1 MMKKYWIMKIIQ
13 KVRTFMKK
21 YIITVLIAIMI
32 TSQIHASD
40 ANADSAAL
48 YDESIC
54 KALELIKDTWQAQ
67 AEESAGIMPE
77 PYVNIKNTRIVK
89 ISEEPANV
97 QMDDQPIE
105 GIRAKYFM
113 TDYSG
118 AIDEIID
125 LNDAY
130 NGKLFG

>member
-1 MMKKYWIMKIIQ
+1 
-13 KVRTFMKK
+13 MKK

-105 GIRAKYFM
+105 ELQEI
-113 TDYSG
+113 DY
-118 AIDEIID
+118 II
-125 LNDAY
+125 
-130 NGKLFG
+130 

>member
-1 MMKKYWIMKIIQ
+1 
-13 KVRTFMKK
+13 
-21 YIITVLIAIMI
+21 
-32 TSQIHASD
+32 
-40 ANADSAAL
+40 
-48 YDESIC
+48 
-54 KALELIKDTWQAQ
+54 
-67 AEESAGIMPE
+67 MPE

>member
-48 YDESIC
+48 YDESIY
-54 KALELIKDTWQAQ
+54 KALELIKDT
-67 AEESAGIMPE
+67 
-77 PYVNIKNTRIVK
+77 
-89 ISEEPANV
+89 
-97 QMDDQPIE
+97 
-105 GIRAKYFM
+105 
-113 TDYSG
+113 
-118 AIDEIID
+118 
-125 LNDAY
+125 
-130 NGKLFG
+130 